1 MSDLIDIAKKEL
13 GYKASESNTKYGKW
27 YGTQGPWCAM
37 FVSWCAN
44 QAKVGTSI
52 VPKFAYVPSGM
63 SWYKDKGRYKAR
75 GAYTPKRNDI
85 VFFGGGSHVGIV
97 ESVSGTTLNT
107 IEGNTTNSVARRQY
121 TLSNSY
127 VTGYGL
133 VSQYIG
139 NDSQSASSSDS
150 KSEQKKKNAEEE
162 LKYLKQV
169 LALQE
174 QLDKQ
179 SNQEVK
185 EYEISSVKI
194 HKVEVQLIVQHN
206 GKYYDMP
213 VQDGMKVVW
222 ERKNAPGKLTFTT
235 IQDSKRKIYNGDS
248 VTLKINGS
256 NFFMGFIFVLKPQ
269 KDGLLDVTVYDQLRY
284 FKNKDTYIYSK
295 KTTTQLVR
303 MIAKDF
309 GLQTGTLANTK
320 KAFSRVDDDMSL
332 FDIVENSLDETLMTT
347 GKIYTLYDEFGKLR
361 LREPWKVN
369 VLIDAQT
376 GQEYTYTRSID
387 DGVYNQIKLAY
398 ENTDTG
404 TLELYVSKSSKS
416 INKWGLLQYFE
427 KIDDPMVAK
436 LKGKVLLKLYNK
448 VARTLKVT
456 GAFGSTKVRAGCLL
470 PVLLT
475 IYDVKVSNY
484 LLVDKVT
491 HEFSNNQHTM
501 DLELSGGDFD
511 SSY

>member
-1 MSDLIDIAKKEL
+1 MSDLIDVAKGEL

-44 QAKVGTSI
+44 QAGVKTSV
-52 VPKFAYVPSGM
+52 VPKFAYVPTGM
-63 SWYKDKGRYKAR
+63 TWFKNKGRYKGR
-75 GAYTPKRNDI
+75 GSYTPKRNDI
-85 VFFGGGSHVGIV
+85 VFFGGGNHVGIV
-97 ESVSGTTLNT
+97 EKVSGQTLHT

-121 TLSNSY
+121 ALNNSY
-127 VTGYGL
+127 VTGFGL
-133 VSQYIG
+133 VHEHIT
-139 NDSQSASSSDS
+139 SSGTKKDG
-150 KSEQKKKNAEEE
+150 KKKDSAEE

-169 LALQE
+169 LAQQE
-174 QLDKQ
+174 KLDKKV
-179 SNQEVK
+179 SQEVK
-185 EYEISSVKI
+185 EYEISSVKVHTVKI
-194 HKVEVQLIVQHN
+194 QLIVKHN
-206 GKYYDMP
+206 DKYYELP
-213 VQDGMKVVW
+213 VKDGMKVVW

-248 VTLKINGS
+248 VTLKVGS
-256 NFFMGFIFVLKPQ
+256 TNFFFGFIFTLKPQ
-269 KDGLLDVTVYDQLRY
+269 KDGSLDVTVYDQLRY
-284 FKNKDTYIYSK
+284 FKNKDTYMYKK
-295 KTTTQLVR
+295 KTTTQLIR

-309 GLQTGTLANTK
+309 GLQAGTLANTK
-320 KAFSRVDDDMSL
+320 MAFSRIDDNMTL
-332 FDIVENSLDETLMTT
+332 FDIVGNSLDETLMST

-369 VLIDAQT
+369 VLIDSET
-376 GQEYTYTRSID
+376 GQDYNYSRSID

-398 ENTDTG
+398 ENEETG
-404 TLELYVSKSSKS
+404 SLDLYVSKSSKS

-427 KIDDPMVAK
+427 KIDDPKVAK
-436 LKGKVLLKLYNK
+436 LKGKVLLKMYNK
-448 VARTLKVT
+448 VARTLKIS
-456 GAFGSTKVRAGCLL
+456 GAFGSTRVRAGCLL
-470 PVLLT
+470 PVLMT

-491 HEFSNNQHTM
+491 HEFSAGQHTM

>member
-1 MSDLIDIAKKEL
+1 MR
-13 GYKASESNTKYGKW
+13 
-27 YGTQGPWCAM
+27 
-37 FVSWCAN
+37 V
-44 QAKVGTSI
+44 
-52 VPKFAYVPSGM
+52 
-63 SWYKDKGRYKAR
+63 
-75 GAYTPKRNDI
+75 
-85 VFFGGGSHVGIV
+85 
-97 ESVSGTTLNT
+97 
-107 IEGNTTNSVARRQY
+107 TNSVARRQY